1 MMAEIIDGKKIAEE
15 IEKNIK
21 AELDALEKK
30 YSKRPC
36 LAVILVG
43 ENAASK
49 IYVQKKEEAC
59 DAVGVLFKKIELP
72 EATTEQELIKI
83 IRELNND
90 NKIHGILVQLP
101 LPTHID
107 SRKIIN
113 TISPTKDVDGLTAE
127 NMGNLLLNNEK
138 ILPCTPLGIITML
151 KKIGVGVEGKNV
163 VIVNHS
169 KIVGRPL
176 AAMLLNRNATPTICH
191 IKTKDLK
198 SQTLDADI
206 LVTATGVPGLIKAD
220 MVKNGAVVID
230 GGIKKVG
237 EKVVG
242 DVEFESVLKKASY
255 ITPVPGGVGP
265 MTVAMVLVNLVEL
278 FKEQIK
284 K

>member
-1 MMAEIIDGKKIAEE
+1 MAEIIDGKKIAEE

>member
-1 MMAEIIDGKKIAEE
+1 MAEIIDGKKIAEE

-30 YSKRPC
+30 YLKRPC

-242 DVEFESVLKKASY
+242 DVEFESVSKKASY

>member
-1 MMAEIIDGKKIAEE
+1 MAEIIDGKKIAEE

-72 EATTEQELIKI
+72 EATTEQELIEI

-127 NMGNLLLNNEK
+127 NMGSLLLNNEK

-151 KKIGVGVEGKNV
+151 KKIGVGVEGRNV

-242 DVEFESVLKKASY
+242 DVEFESVSKKASY